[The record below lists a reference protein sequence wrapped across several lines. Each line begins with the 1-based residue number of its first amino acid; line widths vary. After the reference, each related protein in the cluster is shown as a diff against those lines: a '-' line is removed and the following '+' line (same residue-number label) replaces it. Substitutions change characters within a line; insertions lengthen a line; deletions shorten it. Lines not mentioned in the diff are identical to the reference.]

1 MYSFH
6 FKLINRQTEQQ
17 EQSPSSKE
25 TNETDSVAGSP
36 CSSDS
41 STNDISKTQSS
52 LRWFKCIDCGKAFSS
67 QAKLSAHM
75 RTHAG
80 NRSFKC
86 SIEVIPIVTLYV
98 CTCSYTSTLVY
109 IRYTHNYIIHP
120 HINIFILSTYYAN
133 WL

>member
-6 FKLINRQTEQQ
+6 FKLINRQSEQQ

-41 STNDISKTQSS
+41 STHDISKTQSS

-86 SIEVIPIVTLYV
+86 SIEVIPIVDY
-98 CTCSYTSTLVY
+98 YIFIYMYIAALVY
-109 IRYTHNYIIHP
+109 IHVGIHVDRCTHTYT
-120 HINIFILSTYYAN
+120 
-133 WL
+133 